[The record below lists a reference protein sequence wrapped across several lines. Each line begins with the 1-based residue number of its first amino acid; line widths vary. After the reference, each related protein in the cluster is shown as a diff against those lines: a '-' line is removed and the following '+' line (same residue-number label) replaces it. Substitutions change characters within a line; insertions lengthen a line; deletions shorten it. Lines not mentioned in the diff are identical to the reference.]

1 MHITLESDYAVR
13 IVHALTVANTRMDA
27 RTIAEETGVSMRFSL
42 KILRKLVQSD
52 IVRSYKGTHGGYQLN
67 RDPQDISLAD
77 VIGAVEGVY
86 SFSRCLSPDFECN
99 CSKECECSF
108 QKIYDEISEMV
119 RDKLESV
126 KFSDI

>member
-1 MHITLESDYAVR
+1 
-13 IVHALTVANTRMDA
+13 MDA
-27 RTIAEETGVSMRFSL
+27 RTIAEVTGVSMRFSL

-86 SFSRCLSPDFECN
+86 SFSRCLSPGFECN
-99 CSKECECSF
+99 CNEEECSF

-126 KFSDI
+126 KFSDV

>member
-13 IVHALTVANTRMDA
+13 IVHALTVANARMDA

-67 RDPQDISLAD
+67 RDPQDISLGD

-86 SFSRCLSPDFECN
+86 SFSRCLSPGFECN
-99 CSKECECSF
+99 CNEKGCSF

-126 KFSDI
+126 KFSDL